1 MEKEC
6 ITVKN
11 LTLAYDLKPVVFDL
25 SFSIQKGMMVA
36 IIGPNG
42 AGKSTVLKGM
52 LGLVKPISGVI
63 EYFGK
68 PFSTY
73 KKNITYVPQKETVDW
88 SFPMTVF
95 EAVMMGRYGKL
106 GWFKTPKS
114 LDRKVVTSALA
125 QVGLLELK
133 NHQIAELSGGQ
144 QQRVFLAR
152 ALASEAEV
160 FFLDEPFQGVDIY
173 SEQTIVQVLKRLHA
187 QGKTIIAVHHNL
199 QTARDYFSD
208 IMLLNVGLI
217 AFGKAQDVLTQE
229 NINRTYRK

>member
-1 MEKEC
+1 MENEY

-25 SFSIQKGMMVA
+25 SFNIQKGMMVA

-63 EYFGK
+63 EYFNN

-95 EAVMMGRYGKL
+95 QAVMMGRYGKL

-114 LDRKVVTSALA
+114 YDRKIVNSALE

-133 NHQIAELSGGQ
+133 NQQIAELSGGQ

-160 FFLDEPFQGVDIY
+160 LFLDEPFQGVDIY
-173 SEQTIVQVLKRLHA
+173 SEKTIVQVLKNLHS

-199 QTARDYFSD
+199 QTAQDYFSD
-208 IMLLNVGLI
+208 ILLLNVGLI
-217 AFGKAQDVLTQE
+217 AFGKAKDVLTQE